1 MLRIFQYV
9 KKYLEGRHG
18 AKNSVKHT
26 FLSVICDLK
35 CFAFVLLCLIFAG
48 AAAVTGQFDGTNF
61 ALAQGDNVS
70 DQSLNNN
77 NVNLSSSMSQTNE
90 PGDLRQSDVSTSTEN
105 QTTSP
110 KLPIL
115 TEISDKGTYK
125 VELRWSSP
133 VDIQSPAILSQDGF
147 DLELLFLNA
156 SAQEVTPQTMQGNFS
171 NLTMDFGRSIS
182 SEVSNLSTVEP
193 IVPVDSFD
201 VTIYDDKG
209 KEMWSK
215 MDQTLTAG
223 RSPLRVMLDPN
234 YSGGITITVTDIKS
248 PLTSGSSEKADESVR
263 FTATVQGK
271 QS

>member
-1 MLRIFQYV
+1 V
-9 KKYLEGRHG
+9 KYTYL
-18 AKNSVKHT
+18 S
-26 FLSVICDLK
+26 LICDLK

-48 AAAVTGQFDGTNF
+48 AAAGVGQIERTNS
-61 ALAQGDNVS
+61 AMAQRDNAS

-77 NVNLSSSMSQTNE
+77 INLSSSMSQTNE
-90 PGDLRQSDVSTSTEN
+90 PGNLGSSNDSQSTEN
-105 QTTSP
+105 QTSSP

-133 VDIQSPAILSQDGF
+133 ADIQSPAILSQDGF

-156 SAQEVTPQTMQGNFS
+156 SAQEVTPLTMQGNFS

-182 SEVSNLSTVEP
+182 GEVSNLSTVEP
-193 IVPVDSFD
+193 IVPIDSFD
-201 VTIYDDKG
+201 VAIYDDKG

-215 MDQTLTAG
+215 MDQTPTAG

-234 YSGGITITVTDIKS
+234 YSGGITIAVTDIKS
-248 PLTSGSSEKADESVR
+248 PVASGSSEKAGESVR
-263 FTATVQGK
+263 FTAAVQGK

>member
-1 MLRIFQYV
+1 MLRNNSKV
-9 KKYLEGRHG
+9 AVVSEV
-18 AKNSVKHT
+18 SVKYT
-26 FLSVICDLK
+26 CLSLICELK
-35 CFAFVLLCLIFAG
+35 CFAFVLLCLIFVG
-48 AAAVTGQFDGTNF
+48 AAAGVGQIDSTNTVM
-61 ALAQGDNVS
+61 AQRDNAS

-77 NVNLSSSMSQTNE
+77 INLSSSMSQTIE
-90 PGDLRQSDVSTSTEN
+90 PGNLGSSNDSQGTEN
-105 QTTSP
+105 QTSSP

-133 VDIQSPAILSQDGF
+133 ADIQSPAILSQDGF

-182 SEVSNLSTVEP
+182 GDVSNLSTVEP
-193 IVPVDSFD
+193 IVPIDSFD
-201 VTIYDDKG
+201 VAIYDDKG

-215 MDQTLTAG
+215 MDQTPTAG

-234 YSGGITITVTDIKS
+234 YSGGITIAVTDIKS
-248 PLTSGSSEKADESVR
+248 PLTSGSSDKADQSVK
-263 FTATVQGK
+263 FTAAVQGK